1 MKLQEAVQTQLSEG
15 KTISQIK
22 VDLEKK
28 GFSPR
33 AISLAISQ
41 CIQVELKKRDAGNG
55 ELSGLTENDR
65 LTNFKKLNKL
75 RMYATIGIL
84 IAILIITG
92 ALLVLF

>member
-1 MKLQEAVQTQLSEG
+1 MKLYEAVQTQLSEG
-15 KTISQIK
+15 KSISQIK
-22 VDLEKK
+22 VDLKKK

-41 CIQVELKKRDAGNG
+41 CIQAELKKRNTSEPGKLA
-55 ELSGLTENDR
+55 ENDR
-65 LTNFKKLNKL
+65 FTELNNLNKL

-92 ALLVLF
+92 ALLALF